1 MPEILTAVNR
11 HPTRAR
17 VSSWHRLP
25 EAGQLM
31 RHPDESTAAWGWAL
45 MLALWVCL
53 ILALW
58 Q

>member
-11 HPTRAR
+11 HSPRAR

-25 EAGQLM
+25 KAGQRM
-31 RHPDESTAAWGWAL
+31 RYPDESTAAWGWAL

-53 ILALW
+53 ILVLR
-58 Q
+58 